1 MFRRGPEGV
10 SVPVS
15 LRMTDGA
22 LLIGS
27 INCGGTGKLENF
39 LGSDIK
45 FVEFVSKEG
54 QQRFIAH
61 HQIASVEPLASLE
74 EPSLA
79 SVIEDVEPFG
89 VFGLKPTA
97 SMEEAVAAFQTMLA
111 SYSAERWT
119 GTGIPFEFSRF
130 AAQKSRQINAA
141 FTAVKGALQ
150 VRDDQMKTERARVEA
165 AAAVAAAARPMF
177 GARDLGAS
185 G

>member
-1 MFRRGPEGV
+1 MFKRGPEGV

-39 LGSDIK
+39 LGSDVK

-54 QQRFIAH
+54 HQRFIAH
-61 HQIASVEPLASLE
+61 HQIASVEPLASLDMPTLE
-74 EPSLA
+74 T
-79 SVIEDVEPFG
+79 VVDDVEPFG
-89 VFGLKPTA
+89 VFGLKPSA
-97 SMEEAVAAFQTMLA
+97 SLEEAVAAFQTLLGT
-111 SYSAERWT
+111 YSAERWT
-119 GTGIPFEFSRF
+119 GPGIPFEFSRF

-150 VRDDQMKTERARVEA
+150 VRDDQIKADRA
-165 AAAVAAAARPMF
+165 AAALAAATAAASRPMF
-177 GARDLGAS
+177 GG
-185 G
+185 GGYTV

>member
-10 SVPVS
+10 SVAVS

-39 LGSDIK
+39 LGSDVK

-61 HQIASVEPLASLE
+61 HQIASVEPLASLDA
-74 EPSLA
+74 PTFA
-79 SVIEDVEPFG
+79 PAIEDIEPFG

-97 SMEEAVAAFQTMLA
+97 SLEEATAAFQTLLA
-111 SYSAERWT
+111 TYNVERWT
-119 GTGIPFEFSRF
+119 GSGIPFEFSRF
-130 AAQKSRQINAA
+130 AAQKLRQINTA
-141 FTAVKGALQ
+141 FTAIKGVLQ
-150 VRDDQMKTERARVEA
+150 VKDEQLKAELVKAAAEA
-165 AAAVAAAARPMF
+165 AAAAKSRPMF
-177 GARDLGAS
+177 GGATS
-185 G
+185 I

>member
-1 MFRRGPEGV
+1 MFRRGPDGV

-61 HQIASVEPLASLE
+61 HQIASVEPLASLDTPTLE
-74 EPSLA
+74 T
-79 SVIEDVEPFG
+79 VVDDVEPFG
-89 VFGLKPTA
+89 VFGLKPSA
-97 SMEEAVAAFQTMLA
+97 SLDEVTAAFHNLLA
-111 SYSAERWT
+111 TYSAERWT

-150 VRDDQMKTERARVEA
+150 LRDEQLKAELAKAVANA
-165 AAAVAAAARPMF
+165 AAAAKLRPMF
-177 GARDLGAS
+177 GGSSNAA
-185 G
+185 

>member
-1 MFRRGPEGV
+1 MFRRGPDGV

-61 HQIASVEPLASLE
+61 HQIASVEPSASLDM
-74 EPSLA
+74 PSLET
-79 SVIEDVEPFG
+79 VVEDVEPFG
-89 VFGLKPTA
+89 VFGLKPSA
-97 SMEEAVAAFQTMLA
+97 SLEEATAAFHNLLA
-111 SYSAERWT
+111 TYNPERWS
-119 GTGIPFEFSRF
+119 GSGIPFEFSRF

-141 FTAVKGALQ
+141 FTAIRGTLQ
-150 VRDDQMKTERARVEA
+150 HRNEQLKAELAKAAAEA
-165 AAAVAAAARPMF
+165 AAAAKLRPMF
-177 GARDLGAS
+177 GNAAS
-185 G
+185 N

>member
-74 EPSLA
+74 APALA
-79 SVIEDVEPFG
+79 PVIEDVEPFG

-97 SMEEAVAAFQTMLA
+97 GLEEAVAAFQSMLA
-111 SYSAERWT
+111 SYSAERWA
-119 GTGIPFEFSRF
+119 GPGIPFEFSRF

-150 VRDDQMKTERARVEA
+150 AREELIKAEQVKAE
-165 AAAVAAAARPMF
+165 VPRPARPMF
-177 GARDLGAS
+177 GGGEFAA
-185 G
+185 